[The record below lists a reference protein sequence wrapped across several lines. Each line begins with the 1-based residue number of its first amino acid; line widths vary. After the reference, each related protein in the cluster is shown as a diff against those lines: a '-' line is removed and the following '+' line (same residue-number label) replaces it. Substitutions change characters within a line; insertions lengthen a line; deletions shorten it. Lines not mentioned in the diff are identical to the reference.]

1 MYRQLLT
8 ALTLLL
14 VLPSFAQAWF
24 VNAKAA
30 VSSQGVVSPSG
41 NKYYATGVDSVEYDV
56 VPSAG
61 FAVSRVTVDGANV
74 TPNANGKYV
83 VPFNGKSWRYLVAY
97 FAGDTIDIT
106 VSPGPGGAIRE
117 DTYESLVN
125 IPAGATRALIISPNY
140 GYQIDTY
147 SAPGAAS
154 DVLNANGT
162 RTVTFTNL
170 QADQSVSATFKLA
183 PVVSA
188 NAGSDVKTTGEG
200 AAYAATLDGG
210 LSTSNQGAMT
220 YAWSGTGLSFGTPAA
235 ALTTVYADAPGLYLA
250 TLTVTSGGTVATDTA
265 QVTVQSRVNYVQAE
279 CAVCHTARSPE
290 ALSFYDASSHKAS
303 AHGPVTCKSCHDPAG
318 TNGHYIANP
327 YGDNA
332 SGCAVCHKYYA
343 PGAQYPGSP
352 EANYSIYESDMATLR
367 EPHGG
372 GTVLVQAQ
380 YLSANAACADCH
392 ANHDNT
398 INAEYGHSGHG
409 DVLGEGWMHYDWS
422 ASNRASC
429 QRCHSTTGFINNVT
443 GSTTAVAPMEV
454 LSCKGCHTELSTGAL
469 RAPGAYTATYSNGA
483 TQQFPD
489 VGASNLCVRCHGA
502 RESGDSIKLSTA
514 NFGNTGF
521 INSHYL
527 AAGSMIFAGGGYEY
541 EGQNYDVGLHQTIG
555 TGNMAGTD
563 GQGPCVVCH
572 MGTDTADHTWE
583 VVTKD
588 DVTGAVTAVNSNA
601 CAQCH
606 GAIPPASLDAVKA
619 DLHAALDNLKT
630 ALQAKGI
637 YFYPAHP
644 YFFKDA
650 NGDGTFDPAT
660 EATSAN
666 AIKDWTLGGT
676 MDGKDVMGAAFNYNL
691 LEHDPGAYAHN
702 KQYAFMLVAD
712 SIDYLA
718 DGVIDQYALVEND
731 NLYPAVPSSPLPGHA
746 EPFAKKYESNYCGT
760 CHTGTLSEWTVSRH
774 ATGGPS
780 SAIYRGTTDPAP
792 NDYVDANGNRIVRS
806 CASCHAPNLEVR
818 DDFTGDLNDTTV
830 SVPGAIGCT
839 GCHGDGVSYQA
850 SVEGCG
856 ICHFYPEHHGM
867 PASPNTI
874 PEKVAVSKH
883 NITTEAGHTS
893 TNCQRCHTLEGYLGF
908 AATGQD
914 FDISSN
920 GSFTGVTAINNV
932 SCAACHDP
940 HTSALRTTGDWN
952 VGSTQYNLC
961 TSCHNLTNEAGQV
974 VASGLLVSDVQTAKK
989 QQHSKDWYRNIAST
1003 HYDLPTTGV
1012 TGSSSTVQ
1020 ALGNIIEG
1028 YVVRKDRDSACTDCH
1043 GHELRTNTGSV
1054 AGSATTPPSGF
1065 TIHTDWAGSAH
1076 AGGLLSKKVA
1086 TFAAQGH
1093 SRTDANAA
1101 AIMAVGVLDEALGNA
1116 WAHYNWDAGSRASCQ
1131 QCHTAT
1137 GAANFLDAAAS
1148 LADADPANDVT
1159 YNSANNDFSHL
1170 AGWSAAT
1177 GSDQSELLYCWGCHS
1192 SVESG
1197 ALRHTGPITLGYN
1210 VNGAA
1215 KQLTAPD
1222 GNSAACLSCHSGRGN
1237 AEAITGAATLA
1248 NPAAA
1253 AVSSP
1258 GTKSHYLAAGLT
1270 INQAA
1275 VNAGYTFGR
1284 PAEDYAD
1291 PVYYAHNS
1299 LGCAECHMSSDR
1311 SHSFNVVSKDAAGAI
1326 QQITST
1332 KCVECHDGEHG
1343 FAFVAADTTTAHG
1356 DFTAVG
1362 AAAALEEEAEGFHDA
1377 LELLGDVLD
1386 AAGTVRQSN
1395 YPYFGGTPANQGHSG
1410 AMYNYSYLHHEPGAY
1425 AHNRYLAKRLIFDSL
1440 DWMDNQVLDGS
1451 ITFDPAAYPHAATW
1465 LGMTRP

>member
-541 EGQNYDVGLHQTIG
+541 EGQNYDVGYHRSVGMSDAYG
-555 TGNMAGTD
+555 TGIG
-563 GQGPCVVCH
+563 GPCVACH
-572 MGTDTADHTWE
+572 MGTDIADHTWE

-606 GAIPPASLDAVKA
+606 GGLTPAILQDSA
-619 DLHAALDNLKT
+619 DDFHTALAALKT
-630 ALQAKGI
+630 ALEAKGI

-644 YFFKDA
+644 YFYTA
-650 NGDGTFDPAT
+650 PYVVDGTNTAFRNWDGVYP
-660 EATSAN
+660 
-666 AIKDWTLGGT
+666 G
-676 MDGKDVMGAAFNYNL
+676 MGKDVMGAAFNYNL
-691 LEHDPGAYAHN
+691 LDHDPGAYAHN
-702 KQYAFMLVAD
+702 RGYALKLVAD
-712 SIDYLA
+712 SIDFLA
-718 DGVIDQYALVEND
+718 DGVVDGNGI
-731 NLYPAVPSSPLPGHA
+731 PAVVTATIIAEALPG
-746 EPFAKKYESNYCGT
+746 T
-760 CHTGTLSEWTVSRH
+760 THTGTALAQGGNNCTGCHQAVTDVFTTSLHMTRLGKETFYNHSINDPTADPQNLQMGFGNFVDVPYSNLPCVDCHNAAMWTDPVTGQDTWPGDPVCTDCHDKADPAQVADANCKGCHARLGAEASIGLTDVHSAMSCKACHPQSDVHGSGSTPLTMFDDAISAKCENCHSPAGLSTTPEHNMHKDDIHCSTCHMQSVVTCYNCHFDNEGIDDGSVTH
-774 ATGGPS
+774 AKFASAKFGGPPAS
-780 SAIYRGTTDPAP
+780 GKSWRFLVNRVMSDGSTKVYPGSMQSLVADVTAKGDGLDDGLGATFVAIAP
-792 NDYVDANGNRIVRS
+792 YYSHAITRVDALR
-806 CASCHAPNLEVR
+806 CASCHGTQKAIDLYNGTAVDVVKWTAAPGEAIAPTAMGTTWQGPQGVIPVPENPYLLNF
-818 DDFTGDLNDTTV
+818 DFV
-830 SVPGAIGCT
+830 
-839 GCHGDGVSYQA
+839 
-850 SVEGCG
+850 
-856 ICHFYPEHHGM
+856 
-867 PASPNTI
+867 
-874 PEKVAVSKH
+874 
-883 NITTEAGHTS
+883 
-893 TNCQRCHTLEGYLGF
+893 
-908 AATGQD
+908 
-914 FDISSN
+914 
-920 GSFTGVTAINNV
+920 
-932 SCAACHDP
+932 
-940 HTSALRTTGDWN
+940 
-952 VGSTQYNLC
+952 
-961 TSCHNLTNEAGQV
+961 
-974 VASGLLVSDVQTAKK
+974 
-989 QQHSKDWYRNIAST
+989 
-1003 HYDLPTTGV
+1003 
-1012 TGSSSTVQ
+1012 
-1020 ALGNIIEG
+1020 
-1028 YVVRKDRDSACTDCH
+1028 
-1043 GHELRTNTGSV
+1043 
-1054 AGSATTPPSGF
+1054 
-1065 TIHTDWAGSAH
+1065 
-1076 AGGLLSKKVA
+1076 
-1086 TFAAQGH
+1086 
-1093 SRTDANAA
+1093 
-1101 AIMAVGVLDEALGNA
+1101 
-1116 WAHYNWDAGSRASCQ
+1116 
-1131 QCHTAT
+1131 
-1137 GAANFLDAAAS
+1137 
-1148 LADADPANDVT
+1148 DVT
-1159 YNSANNDFSHL
+1159 NPAAPYNSA
-1170 AGWSAAT
+1170 T
-1177 GSDQSELLYCWGCHS
+1177 GNIGSPRVLFK
-1192 SVESG
+1192 
-1197 ALRHTGPITLGYN
+1197 
-1210 VNGAA
+1210 NGAD
-1215 KQLTAPD
+1215 TIHMP
-1222 GNSAACLSCHSGRGN
+1222 N
-1237 AEAITGAATLA
+1237 AWVTPMTPLQMQKLAT
-1248 NPAAA
+1248 
-1253 AVSSP
+1253 
-1258 GTKSHYLAAGLT
+1258 
-1270 INQAA
+1270 
-1275 VNAGYTFGR
+1275 
-1284 PAEDYAD
+1284 
-1291 PVYYAHNS
+1291 
-1299 LGCAECHMSSDR
+1299 
-1311 SHSFNVVSKDAAGAI
+1311 
-1326 QQITST
+1326 
-1332 KCVECHDGEHG
+1332 
-1343 FAFVAADTTTAHG
+1343 
-1356 DFTAVG
+1356 
-1362 AAAALEEEAEGFHDA
+1362 
-1377 LELLGDVLD
+1377 
-1386 AAGTVRQSN
+1386 
-1395 YPYFGGTPANQGHSG
+1395 
-1410 AMYNYSYLHHEPGAY
+1410 
-1425 AHNRYLAKRLIFDSL
+1425 
-1440 DWMDNQVLDGS
+1440 
-1451 ITFDPAAYPHAATW
+1451 PH
-1465 LGMTRP
+1465 